1 MHEIDDSL
9 KEFIESPVAAVMGTA
24 SAAGRPHVVYC
35 WGPVVGDDRQTVS
48 FHVNESVAAEALA
61 DIVETSRVALTVA
74 DPITYRSVQ
83 LKGRCLGT
91 RLSSDEDEAI
101 VQRHFES
108 FLSVTSVIGDPPAAI
123 RNLKRAEPLR
133 RFLLQVEAAYDQTPG
148 PDAGRPL

>member
-1 MHEIDDSL
+1 MYEIDDSL
-9 KEFIESPVAAVMGTA
+9 KEFIESPVAAVLGTA
-24 SAAGRPHVVYC
+24 SAAGRPHVTYC
-35 WGPVVGDDRQTVS
+35 WGPVVGEDHRSVA

-61 DIVETSRVALTVA
+61 DIVETGRIALTVA

-83 LKGRCLGT
+83 LKGHCLGT
-91 RLSSDEDEAI
+91 RMATPEDEAI

-108 FLSVTSVIGDPPAAI
+108 FLSVTSVIGDPPGSI

-133 RFLLQVEAAYDQTPG
+133 RFILQVEAAFDQTPG